1 MKMSMFDVSDLNNPK
16 EIFNISVGD
25 EYTYSEILYNHK
37 ALLYNK
43 NKDLIGFPIKW
54 SYGRNESS
62 GLILYKID
70 LENNKFIENSDLI
83 ESGYVSYENQI
94 QRAIYIENV
103 LYTLAP
109 ERISSY
115 DLESFKQLNRI
126 ELDY

>member
-115 DLESFKQLNRI
+115 DLESFNQLNRI